1 MRKPKVLIANR
12 GEIAIRIIRTCR
24 EMGIPS
30 VAVYSDAD
38 RESLHVAL
46 ADEAYHIGPT
56 PPAESY
62 LSIGA
67 ILDAAKRSK
76 ANLIHPGY
84 GFLSERAH
92 FSKAVADAGLTFVG
106 PDAEAIDRMGDKMAA
121 RATAEAAGMPITP
134 GTLEPVDAA
143 QALAESE
150 RIGFPMV
157 IKAAFGGGGKGMR
170 VVREA
175 SELEEA
181 IEGAT
186 REAQSYFGRPEV
198 FLERYVERA
207 HHIEA
212 QIIADTHGNV
222 YFLGERDCSL
232 QRRHQKLV
240 EESPSPIVDGA
251 MRQRLAEASE
261 ALAREVGYV
270 NAGTVECIA
279 DEEGNF
285 YFMEMNT
292 RLQVE
297 HTVTEMTT
305 GYDVVNLQIR
315 VALGEELHLDPAPRG
330 HAIQCRLNAEDATK
344 NFQPFPG
351 YIARYREPGGPFVRT
366 DSAVTEGREVT
377 PDYDSMFAKLIVWG
391 QDREAARRRMLRAL
405 GEFDVEGIPTTIP
418 FHEWV
423 LQTPEFISAE
433 HTTTWV
439 EEALSEAPLQPR
451 ESAIVGT
458 LKGPKEPTP
467 DEIIVEVNSK
477 RIPVKIFDRRLET
490 APPPPA
496 AHASRHGEHIHGVI
510 AAPMQGTILKVL
522 VEPGQEIEAGDVIC
536 ILEAMK
542 MENHI
547 ACTIDGTVSELPIE
561 PGQIVDANETLA
573 VID

>member
-1 MRKPKVLIANR
+1 
-12 GEIAIRIIRTCR
+12 
-24 EMGIPS
+24 MGIPS

-38 RESLHVAL
+38 RESLHVAM

-67 ILDAAKRSK
+67 LLDAAKRSK

-92 FSKAVADAGLTFVG
+92 FSKAVEDAELSFVG
-106 PDAEAIDRMGDKMAA
+106 PSADAIDRMGDKMAA

-170 VVREA
+170 VVRKP

-198 FLERYVERA
+198 FLERYIERA
-207 HHIEA
+207 HHVEA
-212 QIIADTHGNV
+212 QVIADTHGNA

-240 EESPSPIVDGA
+240 EESPSPIVDTA
-251 MRQRLAEASE
+251 MRERLAEASL
-261 ALAREVGYV
+261 ALVREVGYV

-305 GYDVVNLQIR
+305 GYDLVNLQIR
-315 VALGEELHLDPAPRG
+315 VAMGEKLDLDPSPRG
-330 HAIQCRLNAEDATK
+330 HAIQCRLNAEDASK
-344 NFQPFPG
+344 NFLPSPG
-351 YIARYREPGGPFVRT
+351 YIARYQEPGGPFVRT

-391 QDREAARRRMLRAL
+391 EDREAARKRMLRAL
-405 GEFDVEGIPTTIP
+405 GEFVVEGIPTTIP

-423 LQTPEFISAE
+423 LASPEFVSAE

-439 EEALSEAPLQPR
+439 EEALAETPLQPR
-451 ESAIVGT
+451 ESVIVGT

-510 AAPMQGTILKVL
+510 AAPMQGTILKVM
-522 VEPGQEIEAGDVIC
+522 VEKGQEIEAGDVIC
-536 ILEAMK
+536 VLEAMK

-547 ACTIDGTVSELPIE
+547 ACTIDGKVSELPIE
-561 PGQIVDANETLA
+561 AGQVVDTNDTLA

>member
-38 RESLHVAL
+38 RESLHVSM

-56 PPAESY
+56 PPSESY

-67 ILDAAKRSK
+67 LLDAAKRSK

-92 FSKAVADAGLTFVG
+92 FSKAVADAGLAFVG
-106 PDAEAIDRMGDKMAA
+106 PSADAIDRMGDKMAA
-121 RATAEAAGMPITP
+121 RATAEAAGVPITP
-134 GTLEPVDAA
+134 GTLKPVDAA

-170 VVREA
+170 VVREP

-212 QIIADTHGNV
+212 QIIADTHDNV

-240 EESPSPIVDGA
+240 EESPSPIVDSA
-251 MRQRLAEASE
+251 MRERLAEASL

-292 RLQVE
+292 RVQVE
-297 HTVTEMTT
+297 HPVTEQVT
-305 GYDVVNLQIR
+305 GVDIIKEQLRIAAGEPMRHSRQEEVVL
-315 VALGEELHLDPAPRG
+315 RG
-330 HAIQCRLNAEDATK
+330 HAIEFRINAEDPAH
-344 NFQPFPG
+344 NF
-351 YIARYREPGGPFVRT
+351 R
-366 DSAVTEGREVT
+366 
-377 PDYDSMFAKLIVWG
+377 
-391 QDREAARRRMLRAL
+391 
-405 GEFDVEGIPTTIP
+405 
-418 FHEWV
+418 
-423 LQTPEFISAE
+423 
-433 HTTTWV
+433 
-439 EEALSEAPLQPR
+439 
-451 ESAIVGT
+451 
-458 LKGPKEPTP
+458 
-467 DEIIVEVNSK
+467 
-477 RIPVKIFDRRLET
+477 
-490 APPPPA
+490 
-496 AHASRHGEHIHGVI
+496 
-510 AAPMQGTILKVL
+510 
-522 VEPGQEIEAGDVIC
+522 
-536 ILEAMK
+536 
-542 MENHI
+542 
-547 ACTIDGTVSELPIE
+547 
-561 PGQIVDANETLA
+561 
-573 VID
+573 